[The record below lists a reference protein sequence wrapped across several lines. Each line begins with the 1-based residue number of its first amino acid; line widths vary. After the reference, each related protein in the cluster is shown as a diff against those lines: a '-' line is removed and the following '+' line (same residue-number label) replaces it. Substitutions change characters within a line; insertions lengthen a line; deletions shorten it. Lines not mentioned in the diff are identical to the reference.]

1 MKKILIIGGSG
12 KIGTEIIKKY
22 YNDNLILNID
32 LKDNKIF
39 KNKNYFFFKQNIF
52 KKKLKDLY
60 IKLFK
65 KFFLD
70 IIIDTSYLVARN
82 WNKNNFDDANYE
94 TLNLNINANFNM
106 EYIIY
111 VTILKEKKRK
121 ASVVLFLLFMEL

>member
-12 KIGTEIIKKY
+12 QIGTEIIKKY

-39 KNKNYFFFKQNIF
+39 KNKNYFLNKTFLK

-65 KFFLD
+65 
-70 IIIDTSYLVARN
+70 N
-82 WNKNNFDDANYE
+82 
-94 TLNLNINANFNM
+94 
-106 EYIIY
+106 
-111 VTILKEKKRK
+111 
-121 ASVVLFLLFMEL
+121 FLLQI